1 MDIMIAAVAVVFVI
15 ALIVLLIVLC
25 RMIAGQKKAADQYQ
39 KQSKRVFVKSGVNIK
54 KQMLGEEKGEYFTGN
69 LEDEG
74 TYFVNG
80 EMRAWRMAFDNLRT
94 GQRIYMN
101 FSGQMWIGRDESGQ
115 TNSGKLLLTGDNKI
129 SRNHCTIYETR
140 NALCIQDLN
149 SSNHTYLNGN
159 LLSSAAYLKNG
170 DVLRLG
176 DTELRVQYELLNS
189 RGDVR

>member
-15 ALIVLLIVLC
+15 ALVVLLIVLC
-25 RMIAGQKKAADQYQ
+25 RMISGQKKETDQYQ

-69 LEDEG
+69 LEEEG
-74 TYFVNG
+74 TYLVNG
-80 EMRAWRMAFDNLRT
+80 VMRVWRMIFDNLRT
-94 GQRIYMN
+94 GQRTYMD

-115 TNSGKLLLTGDNKI
+115 SNRGKLVLTGDSKI
-129 SRNHCTIYETR
+129 SRNHCTIYETS

-170 DVLRLG
+170 DVIRLG
-176 DTELRVQYELLNS
+176 DTELRVQYSLVNNRS
-189 RGDVR
+189 V